1 MSEPSGPQATGP
13 RIGSGAGFDPASA
26 AGLQSP
32 ELIREAGPPIP
43 STAESP
49 AAPLLRHLLAP
60 IGEWLSDPATEE
72 VAINRPGE
80 VWVRRRGAFTRHDV
94 PLDLDELESIAVLA
108 GSLRRQE
115 AGPDSPL
122 LATELPGG
130 ERLQVCLP
138 PCVPIGT
145 VSLTIRRHANSIA
158 PLSSVGHRYRAARWN
173 EWRSLRASR
182 DMSELLALYDAGD
195 LEGFLRAAVGARLN
209 MLLAG
214 PTGSGKT
221 TLSKTLIGA
230 IDPSE
235 RIITIEDTLELIVM
249 QPNHVRLLYSKE
261 GLSRAAI
268 DANALLEASLR
279 MRPDRVLLQEL
290 RDEAAWVYVNEVVS
304 GHPGSITTIHGS
316 GASEAFRRLFA
327 LVKGSPKGAALEDR
341 TLVDLLSAAVD
352 VIVPLQESGG
362 VFDIGAVWFGADAA
376 RRGETAADLLREL

>member
-1 MSEPSGPQATGP
+1 MSEP
-13 RIGSGAGFDPASA
+13 RPAV
-26 AGLQSP
+26 GLQPPDS
-32 ELIREAGPPIP
+32 IRGATREAGPPIP

-60 IGEWLSDPATEE
+60 IGEWLADPATEE

-94 PLDLDELESIAVLA
+94 PLDLDGLESIAVLA

-115 AGPDSPL
+115 VGPESPL
-122 LATELPGG
+122 LATELPDG

-158 PLSSVGHRYRAARWN
+158 PLSSVGRRYRAARWN

-230 IDPSE
+230 IAPSE

-261 GLSRAAI
+261 GLSRATI
-268 DANALLEASLR
+268 DANSLLEASLR

-362 VFDIGAVWFGADAA
+362 VFDIGAVWFIADAA